1 MNSSAGVEI
10 YFFICSF
17 ISVFPLYW
25 MITAATNN
33 TVDVARGKIWFGNQ
47 ISVNF
52 HNLLAQQNLW
62 RALGNSFKYALTQT
76 VIALIVC
83 SLAGYGFELYHDK
96 LKDKVFGILLLSM
109 MVPQVA
115 TMIPLFKMISKAH
128 LVNTVWGFILPAI
141 STVFLIMMFRQN
153 SRNFPI
159 DILEAAR
166 IDGANELYT
175 FHRIVFPIMSPA
187 IATMGIMEILE
198 TNGCFDF
205 LKNFLR
211 TRNSKVMLWL
221 MVLITFLLSANIES
235 VTVTTMMLVL
245 MHKLLAKRH
254 ERMIFGCAIM
264 LAANCGGCLTVIGDP
279 IGIALWSGEAVTA
292 SNYTFSLLVPVLIA
306 CGVPVLLLSRNLPDR
321 LELQWVVAPYRGDD
335 TRMGTKQRIIMGLVA
350 LAGLWFIPS
359 FHNITKLSPF
369 LGALCVLAVLWV
381 MNEIYNRKLIQS
393 DRMLQQRKPLAMQQ
407 GGLQAVLYVIGIML
421 ALGAVKETGFLNQ
434 FAQWLWENVHNVF
447 ILGTIAGLIS
457 TVLES
462 FTTAMTFFS
471 MYDIAPEGTL
481 GDAAWFVQNGAY
493 WKIIAFC
500 TAIGG
505 SIISVGS
512 LSGIVLMRME
522 NIKISWFW
530 KHFSGKVFLGWLLG
544 MAFLFLQ
551 VYILN

>member
-1 MNSSAGVEI
+1 MSMTIIIVVLLLLGYVAIATSNFTNVNKAAVAMFLAVVFWI
-10 YFFICSF
+10 LYISF
-17 ISVFPLYW
+17 
-25 MITAATNN
+25 
-33 TVDVARGKIWFGNQ
+33 
-47 ISVNF
+47 
-52 HNLLAQQNLW
+52 
-62 RALGNSFKYALTQT
+62 
-76 VIALIVC
+76 
-83 SLAGYGFELYHDK
+83 GYGFVYHEHTREYLIYLMGEAHTSENVK
-96 LKDKVFGILLLSM
+96 LFIAQNIFLKYVGKAAEIVLFLL
-109 MVPQVA
+109 
-115 TMIPLFKMISKAH
+115 
-128 LVNTVWGFILPAI
+128 
-141 STVFLIMMFRQN
+141 
-153 SRNFPI
+153 
-159 DILEAAR
+159 
-166 IDGANELYT
+166 
-175 FHRIVFPIMSPA
+175 
-187 IATMGIMEILE
+187 ATMGIMEILE